1 MQNLSIARKTITE
14 RNLLQHFRQQQRGH
28 LVQLGLS
35 LRLEAIKAMQRQQ
48 VAVESL
54 RALRDV
60 LLQRT
65 CVWLLGSTILNVK
78 THFKWAI
85 VKSLVKLPAGIQCG
99 FAWDGLIPQS
109 NRV

>member
-1 MQNLSIARKTITE
+1 MISLAKPCEELWGPNPKILYQTLNEAMQNLSIARKTIAE
-14 RNLLQHFRQQQRGH
+14 PNSLQHFHQQQRGH

-60 LLQRT
+60 LLQRNS
-65 CVWLLGSTILNVK
+65 VWFVG
-78 THFKWAI
+78 
-85 VKSLVKLPAGIQCG
+85 
-99 FAWDGLIPQS
+99 
-109 NRV
+109 

>member
-1 MQNLSIARKTITE
+1 MQNLSIARKTIAE
-14 RNLLQHFRQQQRGH
+14 PNSLQHFHQQQRGH

-60 LLQRT
+60 LLQRNS
-65 CVWLLGSTILNVK
+65 VWFVG
-78 THFKWAI
+78 
-85 VKSLVKLPAGIQCG
+85 
-99 FAWDGLIPQS
+99 
-109 NRV
+109 